1 MLNTQTFNLVLIA
14 CSAIAGLSALVCIL
28 LMRRART
35 EARNCLAV
43 VTELQTELSD
53 TSRDM
58 DTMTQRATSQERRI
72 AWIESRVRNAKAVN
86 LATDE
91 ETFSQPPAK
100 LSVTEQRHRVAQLTN
115 RGVDCNTIASM
126 LDMPHGEVELMIG
139 LSHLN

>member
-1 MLNTQTFNLVLIA
+1 MLNQQTFNLALIA
-14 CSAIAGLSALVCIL
+14 CSVITSVAALACLL

-35 EARNCLAV
+35 EARDLLAV
-43 VTELQTELSD
+43 VTELETELSD

-58 DTMTQRATSQERRI
+58 DTMTQRTTSQERRI
-72 AWIESRVRNAKAVN
+72 AWIESRVRNVKAVS
-86 LATDE
+86 LAPDE

-100 LSVTEQRHRVAQLTN
+100 LSVTERRHRVVQLN
-115 RGVDCNTIASM
+115 KRGVDCNTIASM